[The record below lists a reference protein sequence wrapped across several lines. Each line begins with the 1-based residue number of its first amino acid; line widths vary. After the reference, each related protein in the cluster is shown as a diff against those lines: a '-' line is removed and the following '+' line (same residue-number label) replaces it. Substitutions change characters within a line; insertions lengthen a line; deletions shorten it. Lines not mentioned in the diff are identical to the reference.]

1 MSGILDLLNSDMG
14 RQLVSGMSNQLGQ
27 DQSKTANA
35 LTSALPLILGA
46 MNRNASSQ
54 GGAEGLMN
62 ALSSKHDGGI
72 FDQIGDIFGN
82 PNKAEAVMQDGDGIL
97 GHIFGEK
104 KENVANAIGK
114 STGLDMGSAAKMLK
128 MAAPFIMGYLGK
140 QSRQNNVSSASDM
153 SGLLGGLLNQHD
165 TKEQSIIEKF
175 LDSDGDGSIVDDV
188 ASIGMKF
195 LGGMFK

>member
-14 RQLVSGMSNQLGQ
+14 RQLVSGMSSQLGQ

-46 MNRNASSQ
+46 INRNASNEN
-54 GGAEGLMN
+54 GATGLLK
-62 ALSSKHDGGI
+62 ALSSKHDGSI
-72 FDQIGDIFGN
+72 LDQIGDVFGN
-82 PNKAEAVMQDGDGIL
+82 PNKEEEVMQDGDGIL
-97 GHIFGEK
+97 SHVFGAK
-104 KENVANAIGK
+104 KENVAQAIGQ
-114 STGLDMGSAAKMLK
+114 STGLDLGSAAKMLK
-128 MAAPFIMGYLGK
+128 MAAPFLMGYLGK
-140 QSRQNNVSSASDM
+140 QTRQNNVSSPSDI
-153 SGLLGGLLNQHD
+153 SGLLGGLMGQHD
-165 TKEQSIIEKF
+165 QKEQSIIEKF

>member
-1 MSGILDLLNSDMG
+1 MAGILDLLNSDMG
-14 RQLVSGMSNQLGQ
+14 RQLVSGMSSQLGQ

-46 MNRNASSQ
+46 MNKNASSES
-54 GGAEGLMN
+54 GAAGLLS

-82 PNKAEAVMQDGDGIL
+82 SSKAEEVMQDGDGIL
-97 GHIFGEK
+97 GHIFGDK
-104 KENVANAIGK
+104 KENVANAIGQ

-140 QSRQNNVSSASDM
+140 QTRQNNVSNPSDI
-153 SGLLGGLLNQHD
+153 SSLLGGMMNQHD
-165 TKEQSIIEKF
+165 AKEQSIIEKF

>member
-14 RQLVSGMSNQLGQ
+14 RQLVSGMSSQLGQ

-46 MNRNASSQ
+46 MNRNATSSE
-54 GGAEGLMN
+54 GASGLMG
-62 ALSSKHDGGI
+62 ALSKHDGGI

-82 PNKAEAVMQDGDGIL
+82 QNKAQEVMQDGDGIL

-104 KENVANAIGK
+104 KENVTQAI
-114 STGLDMGSAAKMLK
+114 SQSAGLDMGSAANMLK

-140 QSRQNNVSSASDM
+140 QSRQNNVSSASDV
-153 SGLLGGLLNQHD
+153 SSLLGGLMNQHD

>member
-14 RQLVSGMSNQLGQ
+14 RQLVSGMSSQLGQ

-46 MNRNASSQ
+46 MNRNASSEN
-54 GGAEGLMN
+54 GAAGLLN
-62 ALSSKHDGGI
+62 ALSSKHDGSI
-72 FDQIGDIFGN
+72 LDQIGDVFGN
-82 PNKAEAVMQDGDGIL
+82 PNKAEEVMQDGDGIL
-97 GHIFGEK
+97 NHVFGAK
-104 KENVANAIGK
+104 KENVAQAIGQ

-128 MAAPFIMGYLGK
+128 MAAPFLMGYLGK
-140 QSRQNNVSSASDM
+140 QTRQNNVNSPSAI
-153 SGLLGGLLNQHD
+153 SGLLGGLMGQHD
-165 TKEQSIIEKF
+165 QKEQSIIEKF